1 MPLNACNS
9 REPTMRIDNVKAQA
23 IRVYLSQDSAAGDID
38 VVIDDV
44 IVAVARQLKWK
55 ARNVRVQGVKML

>member
-1 MPLNACNS
+1 
-9 REPTMRIDNVKAQA
+9 MRIDNFKAQA

>member
-1 MPLNACNS
+1 
-9 REPTMRIDNVKAQA
+9 MRIDDVNAQA
-23 IRVYLSQDSAAGDID
+23 VRVYLSQDSAAGDID

-55 ARNVRVQGVKML
+55 ARNVGVQG